1 MDPQELGRL
10 SIDVRYG
17 LKFFMAMTI
26 VKASGQKEEFDI
38 GKLVDSL
45 IRSGAS
51 SEVAWDI
58 ARQVAREIVPST
70 HTKHIFRLAKR
81 LLKRYTPVSDMKYSL
96 KRALSSLGPAGYQ
109 FEKYLAGILRAY
121 QYEVETNKVINGY
134 CVTHEVD
141 VFAVKNGNGYV
152 IECKYHS
159 NGGNPTDVKTALYVH
174 SRVEDIRRTHAGAP
188 GNKIDI
194 AEGWLVTNTRCTS
207 DARKYAECVGLK
219 IVSWKYPEEA
229 SLEKM
234 IENKMLYP
242 VNVLSS
248 VKRSSLEALFRNQ
261 IVLAKDIADMDE
273 TTFLKRSGLDEA
285 TARILKKEADS
296 LCFAD
301 ERRQNSRK

>member
-1 MDPQELGRL
+1 
-10 SIDVRYG
+10 
-17 LKFFMAMTI
+17 MALTI

-45 IRSGAS
+45 MRSGAP

-96 KRALSSLGPAGYQ
+96 KRALSSLGPSGYQ
-109 FEKYLAGILRAY
+109 FEKYVGGILRAY
-121 QYEVETNKVINGY
+121 QYEVETNKVMNGY

-141 VFAVKNGNGYV
+141 VFAVKDGKGCV

-174 SRVEDIRRTHAGAP
+174 SRIEDIKRAYAGARG
-188 GNKIDI
+188 GNGMGIV
-194 AEGWLVTNTRCTS
+194 EGWLVTNTRCTS

-229 SLEKM
+229 SLEKL
-234 IENKMLYP
+234 IENRMLYP

-273 TTFLKRSGLDEA
+273 ATFLKRSGLDEA
-285 TARILKKEADS
+285 TAGILKKEADS
-296 LCFAD
+296 LCLRNRPNLA
-301 ERRQNSRK
+301 